1 MGDFKVYYPE
11 IGKFVFRYNQLM
23 GKLNQKQEE
32 YQKIFLKFK
41 REQTTSGSNMV
52 SGLEAEFKE
61 EIKQIEK
68 ELLELK
74 VEIKPFIP
82 ILQQNRQE
90 IILRIKKMEP
100 KIPTLNKIEEENE
113 AIINSLR
120 ARQKNLDETRAEVVA
135 MCTSKEFKRNYE
147 KLQDK
152 RTYLGLLHNEEILQ
166 EIEEFVTG
174 KVANV
179 STISKSK

>member
-41 REQTTSGSNMV
+41 REQTASGLNMV
-52 SGLEAEFKE
+52 SGFEVEFKG
-61 EIKQIEK
+61 EIKQIED

-90 IILRIKKMEP
+90 IISRIKKIEP

-113 AIINSLR
+113 AIINSIR
-120 ARQKNLDETRAEVVA
+120 VRQKNVSQLTAEIVA
-135 MCTSKEFKRNYE
+135 MYTNKKFKSNYE
-147 KLQDK
+147 KLQEK
-152 RTYLGLLHNEEILQ
+152 REYLGLKQKEETLQ

-174 KVANV
+174 KVANIN
-179 STISKSK
+179 SISKSK

>member
-1 MGDFKVYYPE
+1 MGAFKVYFPE

-90 IILRIKKMEP
+90 IISRI
-100 KIPTLNKIEEENE
+100 
-113 AIINSLR
+113 
-120 ARQKNLDETRAEVVA
+120 VA
-135 MCTSKEFKRNYE
+135 MYTNKKFKSNYE
-147 KLQDK
+147 KLQEK
-152 RTYLGLLHNEEILQ
+152 REYLGLKQKEETLQ

-174 KVANV
+174 KVANIN
-179 STISKSK
+179 SISKSK